1 MNHAEKAGVV
11 ENLAGKF
18 QQAPIVV
25 LSQFR
30 KMTVAQMTDLRLQLR
45 KVDSELLVAKNTL
58 TWLAVKETPAKVIE
72 PLLAG
77 PTVFAFCYGD
87 PVAFAKVVDGF
98 AAKNDV
104 LELKGAVMDGA
115 LLTRKQIAQL
125 ATMPGRDQLR
135 AQLLAL
141 MMTPATML
149 VRVLAAPAQAAA
161 QVLDA
166 RRRQLE
172 ERAAS

>member
-11 ENLAGKF
+11 ETLAGKF
-18 QQAPIVV
+18 QEAPIVV

-30 KMTVAQMTDLRLQLR
+30 GMTVAQMTDLRIQLR
-45 KVDSELLVAKNTL
+45 KIDAELLVAKNTL
-58 TWLAVKETPAKVIE
+58 TWLAVAETPSKVIE

-87 PVAFAKVVDGF
+87 PVVFAKVIDAYAV
-98 AAKNDV
+98 KN
-104 LELKGAVMDGA
+104 EAFEMKGGVMDGA
-115 LLTRKQIAQL
+115 LLSRKQIAQL
-125 ATMPGRDQLR
+125 ATMPGRDELR

-149 VRVLAAPAQAAA
+149 VRVLAAPAQQAV

-172 ERAAS
+172 ETAAN